1 MPVLAASH
9 NVRIGGAV
17 PSRPAGRRY
26 LPAAAAGCSPGSEQG
41 DRDLLRSFAIEGGRL
56 RPLGQGQGMPP
67 EAAWIDMVS
76 PTPAE
81 ERLVETAL
89 GLDIPTRA
97 EAGGLQVSDRLVST
111 EGALYMSAL
120 VPGPSGMPP
129 TVPITFVRTGDRL
142 VTVRYSGVETL
153 DLFIARYAR
162 GETSLAGASDLFAG
176 LLEIA
181 VDRIAERLQQ
191 IGEALD
197 HLSRGI
203 FHHPVNVEQRAGR
216 PLPLGRRIHRLE
228 AVIEDLGTQHELAG
242 KLRECIQSL
251 IRLTAF
257 SREHS
262 EDGLRHRLGAISTDL
277 HSVAEHASA
286 LTADMEFILDATVG
300 LIDTQQNKV
309 IYLLSIMGI
318 VMTPP
323 VLIASIYG
331 MNFHDMPELSWSF
344 GYGWALGLML
354 LSAVG
359 PFLLFKLRGWL

>member
-1 MPVLAASH
+1 M
-9 NVRIGGAV
+9 
-17 PSRPAGRRY
+17 
-26 LPAAAAGCSPGSEQG
+26 
-41 DRDLLRSFAIEGGRL
+41 LRSFAIEGGRL

-153 DLFIARYAR
+153 DPFIARYAR

-203 FHHPVNVEQRAGR
+203 FHHPANVEQRAGR

-323 VLIASIYG
+323 VLVASIYG

-344 GYGWALGLML
+344 GYGWALALML

>member
-1 MPVLAASH
+1 M
-9 NVRIGGAV
+9 
-17 PSRPAGRRY
+17 
-26 LPAAAAGCSPGSEQG
+26 
-41 DRDLLRSFAIEGGRL
+41 LRSFAIEGGRL

-153 DLFIARYAR
+153 DPFIARYAR

-203 FHHPVNVEQRAGR
+203 FHHPANVEQRAGR

-242 KLRECIQSL
+242 KLRECIHCFAGRVRSTSDLVSQVCDPASSTRRPARSTSRAPSRATPWRC
-251 IRLTAF
+251 IRIDHA
-257 SREHS
+257 
-262 EDGLRHRLGAISTDL
+262 GARLGG
-277 HSVAEHASA
+277 VARRSRCSA
-286 LTADMEFILDATVG
+286 
-300 LIDTQQNKV
+300 
-309 IYLLSIMGI
+309 
-318 VMTPP
+318 
-323 VLIASIYG
+323 
-331 MNFHDMPELSWSF
+331 
-344 GYGWALGLML
+344 
-354 LSAVG
+354 
-359 PFLLFKLRGWL
+359 R

>member
-1 MPVLAASH
+1 
-9 NVRIGGAV
+9 
-17 PSRPAGRRY
+17 
-26 LPAAAAGCSPGSEQG
+26 
-41 DRDLLRSFAIEGGRL
+41 LLRSFAIEGGKL
-56 RPLGQGQGMPP
+56 RPLGEGQGVPA
-67 EAAWIDMVS
+67 EAAWVDMVS
-76 PTPAE
+76 PTPEE
-81 ERLVETAL
+81 ERLVERGL

-120 VPGPSGMPP
+120 VPAGPNGLVP
-129 TVPITFVRTGDRL
+129 TVPITFVRAGDRL
-142 VTVRYSGVETL
+142 VTVRYSDVETL
-153 DLFIARYAR
+153 DPFVARYAR
-162 GETSLAGASDLFAG
+162 GEAPLAGAGDLFAG

-203 FHHPVNVEQRAGR
+203 FHRPATAAHRVGR
-216 PLPLGRRIHRLE
+216 QPPLGRRIRRLE

-242 KLRECIQSL
+242 KLRESIQSL

-257 SREHS
+257 SREHA
-262 EDGLRHRLGAISTDL
+262 EDGLRRRLGAISTDL
-277 HSVAEHASA
+277 HSVGEHATA
-286 LTADMEFILDATVG
+286 LTADMEFMLDATVG

-323 VLIASIYG
+323 VLVASIYG
-331 MNFHDMPELSWSF
+331 MNFHDMPELSWTY
-344 GYGWALGLML
+344 GYPWALGLML

-359 PFLLFKLRGWL
+359 PILVFKLRGWL